1 MCHFSILF
9 YLIFLIPEFIKEKNV
24 KIIVFI
30 IIFVL
35 EIIIVLMLGKINHL
49 DGNSLLIRKI
59 NNILLFT
66 NSSYTNKD
74 FKNRLFN
81 MLFIFGITTLLYYVE
96 YKKFNTKETFKEIGK
111 VNNTYIMNLYIL
123 LLVPFLYYSVDLFR
137 LQLGILF
144 INYIIFSY
152 YYIYSKNKLNKTI
165 YFIIESLIPIILL
178 YRMVLSNG
186 NLQNVLIPLFTN
198 NIF

>member
-35 EIIIVLMLGKINHL
+35 EIIIVLMLEKINHL

>member
-1 MCHFSILF
+1 
-9 YLIFLIPEFIKEKNV
+9 
-24 KIIVFI
+24 
-30 IIFVL
+30 
-35 EIIIVLMLGKINHL
+35 
-49 DGNSLLIRKI
+49 
-59 NNILLFT
+59 
-66 NSSYTNKD
+66 
-74 FKNRLFN
+74 

>member
-35 EIIIVLMLGKINHL
+35 EIIIVLMLEKINHL

-186 NLQNVLIPLFTN
+186 NLQNVLILLFTN